1 MKIKTEKYHTKKI
14 LTFCGPHLFNLRY
27 GYVYSIQCD
36 QYQTSQVKDI
46 KRASYA
52 IANKIV
58 ENFQKE

>member
-14 LTFCGPHLFNLRY
+14 LAFCGPHLFNLRY
-27 GYVYSIQCD
+27 GYGYSIQCD
-36 QYQTSQVKDI
+36 QYQTSQVQK
-46 KRASYA
+46 SNA